1 MQVVIVVD
9 YMRALN
15 RNVLFVESSLEY
27 NAPEMTIVS
36 IAVESG
42 FIGSGT
48 DIDTPGFD
56 DGYDGPENEL

>member
-1 MQVVIVVD
+1 
-9 YMRALN
+9 MRAHN